1 MSFSPA
7 LEKTNRKRKK
17 WREKME
23 AANFTK
29 ISTLLN
35 VFDEQFNGLWSQDWY
50 MKPESGNKLDSV
62 VYDSL
67 KKRSIVKWSEM
78 TRWPEDTLRLNIAIL
93 SEVDDKRSCQTLA
106 DHLAEENLIELL
118 PEEAAFYASFLL
130 GMYKYELDATESSGL
145 RRPFTK
151 LDVEKYLE
159 SEDAE

>member
-1 MSFSPA
+1 
-7 LEKTNRKRKK
+7 
-17 WREKME
+17 ME

-29 ISTLLN
+29 ISTLLK
-35 VFDEQFNGLWSQDWY
+35 VFEDQFNELWSQDWY
-50 MKPESGNKLDSV
+50 MKPESGDKSDSV
-62 VYDSL
+62 VYESL
-67 KKRSIVKWSEM
+67 QKRSIVKWSEM

-93 SEVDDKRSCQTLA
+93 SEIDDKRSCQTLA
-106 DHLAEENLIELL
+106 DHLAQENLIELL
-118 PEEAAFYASFLL
+118 PEEAAFYVSFLL

>member
-29 ISTLLN
+29 ISTLLK
-35 VFDEQFNGLWSQDWY
+35 VFEDQFNELWSQDWY
-50 MKPESGNKLDSV
+50 MKPESGDKSDSV
-62 VYDSL
+62 VYESL
-67 KKRSIVKWSEM
+67 QKRSIVKWSEM

-93 SEVDDKRSCQTLA
+93 SEIDDKRSCQTLA
-106 DHLAEENLIELL
+106 DHLAQENLIELL
-118 PEEAAFYASFLL
+118 PEEAAFYVSFLL

-145 RRPFTK
+145 KRPFTK